1 MMQATDLSGRH
12 FIITGAA
19 GGIGSA
25 LARELAGVGAR
36 LSLVDLQ
43 AGPLEL
49 LVAEL
54 EQMPGYD
61 SAIALA
67 ADVSKAADVESYV
80 SRATGKHGPVD
91 GFFNNAAIEGPSYS
105 IVDYP
110 VEDFERVLDVNVK
123 GVWLGMKYVIPVMNE
138 RGGSI
143 IITSSFAGVRGS
155 PNLSGYITS
164 KHAVIGIMRTA
175 CLELAPSNI
184 RVNTLHPG
192 MVDTEMAQRIAQN
205 SGLGEEGFAE
215 AVSGSVPLGR
225 YAQPQD
231 VVAMVCFLFSD
242 AASYCNGSE
251 YFVDGGIRAG

>member
-1 MMQATDLSGRH
+1 MQATDLAGRH

-25 LARELAGVGAR
+25 LARELAGAGAR

-49 LVAEL
+49 LVARAGTTAGL
-54 EQMPGYD
+54 CSRRLLWP
-61 SAIALA
+61 
-67 ADVSKAADVESYV
+67 ADVSKAADVEAYV
-80 SRATGKHGPVD
+80 SRATGEHGPVD
-91 GFFNNAAIEGPSYS
+91 GFFNNAAIEGPSFS

-123 GVWLGMKYVIPVMNE
+123 GVWLGMKYVIPAMNE

-164 KHAVIGIMRTA
+164 KHAVVGIMRTA
-175 CLELAPSNI
+175 CLELAASNI
-184 RVNTLHPG
+184 RVNTVHPG

-231 VVAMVCFLFSD
+231 VVGMVCFLFSD